1 MVLILTSVIAGL
13 ALQFSGIAL
22 LSFDSEGGTLPTSF
36 RFGFH
41 WSAFVLFGTVLLGLL
56 CIVLPSRQPD

>member
-1 MVLILTSVIAGL
+1 MGLILTSLVVGV
-13 ALQFSGIAL
+13 ALQFSGSAV
-22 LSFDSEGGTLPTSF
+22 LSFDSEGGTLPTWV

-41 WSAFVLFGTVLLGLL
+41 WSAFVLFCTVLLGLL